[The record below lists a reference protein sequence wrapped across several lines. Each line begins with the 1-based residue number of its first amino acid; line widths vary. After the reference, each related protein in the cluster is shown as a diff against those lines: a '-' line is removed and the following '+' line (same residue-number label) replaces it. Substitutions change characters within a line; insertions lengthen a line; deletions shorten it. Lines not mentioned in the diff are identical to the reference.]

1 MRKMENEVIVKI
13 GKTDKNYA
21 AIVEG
26 LDGFVCT
33 ADTLAELKKEVK
45 EGIDF
50 HIAGLIEDGDLL
62 PVIFTGKYKL
72 VYKWSIE
79 SLLFYYKGVLTL
91 SALERITGINQTQL
105 GHYAA
110 GRSVPRKKQVEKIES
125 SLHHL
130 GEELRSISF

>member
-1 MRKMENEVIVKI
+1 MTNEVIVRI
-13 GKTDKNYA
+13 GKTEKNYA
-21 AIVEG
+21 AAVEV

-50 HIAGLIEDGDLL
+50 HITGLIEDGD
-62 PVIFTGKYKL
+62 PVPEIFTKPYKL
-72 VYKWSIE
+72 IYKWSIE
-79 SLLFYYKGVLTL
+79 SLLMYYKGVLTL

-110 GRSVPRKKQVEKIES
+110 GRSVPRKKQVEKIEQ

-130 GEELRSISF
+130 GEELSSISF